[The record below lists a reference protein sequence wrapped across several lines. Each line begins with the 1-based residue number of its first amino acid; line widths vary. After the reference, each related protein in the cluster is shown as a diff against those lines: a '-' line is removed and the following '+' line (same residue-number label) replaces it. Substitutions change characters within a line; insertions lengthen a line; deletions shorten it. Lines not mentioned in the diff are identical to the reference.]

1 MRRVFLGILLGL
13 ATVTASGQVKNLS
26 LQLEN
31 ILFTDLVDTLEKVV
45 PARFYYSGKWA
56 DSLTLSLNVSD
67 IPFNK
72 TVERALSGSGLSFFI
87 TEDDRVILSRGYSVR
102 TGFGEEYLDYLRRNT
117 RTQDTLLMPAM
128 PSEKADSQINDESR
142 IFRIGRQSESARGMT
157 AVLSGTIFSKYDGEG
172 INGAIVYIGKLRA
185 GAMSNDAGYYS
196 ITLPRGQYQV
206 EYRMMGM
213 KTTRRNVIVYSDGS
227 LDVGMD
233 EDQNL
238 MEAVIVTATRENIK
252 DVRTGTEQI
261 NVKMLKQI
269 PMGLGEADIIKSSLL
284 LPGVQ
289 SVGEAS
295 AGFNVRGGS
304 TDQNLVLLDYAPVI
318 NTSHMFGFFSA
329 FNPDLVT
336 DVTLYKSGMPARY
349 GGRLSSV
356 MVINPAAGNRE
367 RINVSG
373 GISPVTG
380 RILVEGPLAG
390 EKTSFILGARS
401 TYSDWLLGFVDDYRI
416 QNSNA
421 GFYDLQGS
429 ISHDFDKKNSL
440 SLSGYYSQDRFNY
453 YLESSFRYGNFA
465 TTLKWDHIFSQ
476 DLSARFCAILSD
488 YSYEVDTYNDSTR
501 YSTLTYRLGQKIVR
515 GDFSYSAFEKH
526 KIEFGVDATFFSLY
540 PGTREP
546 FGDYSTVPPKEL
558 EKERAVEPSLYF
570 GDEIEITP
578 LLSLYGG
585 IRATFFTSFGPGTE
599 FQYSDSESRS
609 VDNITDT
616 VHFSEGETMS
626 FYPGLDFRLS
636 ARYILTSQSSL
647 KLSAQRVYQYIH
659 MISNTTSI
667 SPTDTWKISN
677 RYLEPE
683 RSDQVSAGIYY
694 NIRKT
699 SIETSVEAYYKKLDN
714 MPDYRGGAVLIMNEH
729 LETDILNSYGKA
741 YGVELM
747 IRKQAG
753 SLTGWIG
760 YTWSRALLSAGDGQ
774 SGEGMN
780 TGEFFPAD
788 YDKPHDL
795 KFVANLKITRRFN
808 FTSNFN
814 YSTGR
819 PITFPVAFFHF
830 DNANQVYY
838 SSRNSYRMP
847 DYIRLDLAVT
857 INGTLRARK
866 LNHSSLTLSAY
877 NVFGRKN
884 PYSVY
889 FRYEDGRIKG
899 YQLTIFGQPVIML
912 SYNFRIFGNASGDF

>member
-1 MRRVFLGILLGL
+1 MEV
-13 ATVTASGQVKNLS
+13 SEPLS
-26 LQLEN
+26 L
-31 ILFTDLVDTLEKVV
+31 
-45 PARFYYSGKWA
+45 P
-56 DSLTLSLNVSD
+56 
-67 IPFNK
+67 
-72 TVERALSGSGLSFFI
+72 
-87 TEDDRVILSRGYSVR
+87 
-102 TGFGEEYLDYLRRNT
+102 
-117 RTQDTLLMPAM
+117 
-128 PSEKADSQINDESR
+128 
-142 IFRIGRQSESARGMT
+142 
-157 AVLSGTIFSKYDGEG
+157 
-172 INGAIVYIGKLRA
+172 
-185 GAMSNDAGYYS
+185 
-196 ITLPRGQYQV
+196 
-206 EYRMMGM
+206 
-213 KTTRRNVIVYSDGS
+213 
-227 LDVGMD
+227 
-233 EDQNL
+233 
-238 MEAVIVTATRENIK
+238 
-252 DVRTGTEQI
+252 
-261 NVKMLKQI
+261 
-269 PMGLGEADIIKSSLL
+269 
-284 LPGVQ
+284 
-289 SVGEAS
+289 
-295 AGFNVRGGS
+295 
-304 TDQNLVLLDYAPVI
+304 
-318 NTSHMFGFFSA
+318 
-329 FNPDLVT
+329 
-336 DVTLYKSGMPARY
+336 
-349 GGRLSSV
+349 
-356 MVINPAAGNRE
+356 
-367 RINVSG
+367 
-373 GISPVTG
+373 
-380 RILVEGPLAG
+380 
-390 EKTSFILGARS
+390 
-401 TYSDWLLGFVDDYRI
+401 
-416 QNSNA
+416 
-421 GFYDLQGS
+421 
-429 ISHDFDKKNSL
+429 
-440 SLSGYYSQDRFNY
+440 
-453 YLESSFRYGNFA
+453 
-465 TTLKWDHIFSQ
+465 
-476 DLSARFCAILSD
+476 
-488 YSYEVDTYNDSTR
+488 
-501 YSTLTYRLGQKIVR
+501 
-515 GDFSYSAFEKH
+515 
-526 KIEFGVDATFFSLY
+526 
-540 PGTREP
+540 
-546 FGDYSTVPPKEL
+546 
-558 EKERAVEPSLYF
+558 
-570 GDEIEITP
+570 
-578 LLSLYGG
+578 
-585 IRATFFTSFGPGTE
+585 SFGPGTE
-599 FQYSDSESRS
+599 FQYSDSDSRS

-616 VHFSEGETMS
+616 VRFRAGETMS
-626 FYPGLDFRLS
+626 FYSGLDFRLS

-647 KLSAQRVYQYIH
+647 KLSAQRVYQYLH